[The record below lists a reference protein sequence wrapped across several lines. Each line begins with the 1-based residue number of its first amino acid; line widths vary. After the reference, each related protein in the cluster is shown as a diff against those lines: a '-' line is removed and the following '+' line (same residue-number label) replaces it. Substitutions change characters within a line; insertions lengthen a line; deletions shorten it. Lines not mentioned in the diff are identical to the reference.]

1 MPAPQRRPDPVVI
14 AELLREPQ
22 RFGFFQAIGLL
33 DRWLSAGAPGGQGLS
48 RVQFRNSLALSFP
61 PSEIERLHLH
71 RAATATQAAAGA
83 GSGVP
88 QGAAVGAAVAAQ
100 VAGGGRPTDAS
111 SGREAVAELLGL
123 SDALSQVL
131 DATPQPTELD
141 DRLAPPVS
149 EVERIELTPAFMGL
163 LGVAGTLPF
172 HYTET
177 LAHREMYQKDFGPR
191 AFMDIFSHR
200 SVMLFYEAWRK
211 HRLPLQFEADRRQR
225 YLPMVLSLAGL
236 GQKGLRDRLGGQRGA
251 VADESLAY
259 FSGALQQRTRSPRQL
274 QQLLQQYLGVPVR
287 VDQFVGRW
295 YALPPEHLPMLGGGG
310 APAILG
316 RTTTLGERVWQR
328 DMRMRLVLGPLSHQR
343 FQRFLPGGAGAAALR
358 ELITLYSGVSLEYEI
373 NLRLRQDDVQGC
385 QLDSQRPATL
395 GRLGWDTFLQTRPAN
410 DDRADVRYDI
420 HAAA

>member
-22 RFGFFQAIGLL
+22 RFGFFQAIRLL

-61 PSEIERLHLH
+61 PSEIERLRLH
-71 RAATATQAAAGA
+71 RVPPASSSAA
-83 GSGVP
+83 VP
-88 QGAAVGAAVAAQ
+88 DAQGAAD
-100 VAGGGRPTDAS
+100 AGLAGS
-111 SGREAVAELLGL
+111 EAPADQLGVDELLGL
-123 SDALSQVL
+123 TGALSQVL
-131 DATPQPTELD
+131 QAMPQATEAD
-141 DRLAPPVS
+141 ERVAPAVS
-149 EVERIELTPAFMGL
+149 EVDRIELTPAFMGL

-259 FSGALQQRTRSPRQL
+259 FSGALQQRTKSPRQL

-295 YALPPEHLPMLGGGG
+295 YALPPEHLPTLGGGG

-316 RTTTLGERVWQR
+316 RTTNLGERVWQR

-373 NLRLRQDDVQGC
+373 NLQLRQDDVQGC
-385 QLDSQRPATL
+385 QLNSQRPASL